1 MKFEFLLFK
10 KFGWGKGEL
19 TFAIIVRNFMYK
31 IIFGITEIKIS
42 LIIF

>member
-1 MKFEFLLFK
+1 TAKGRFK

-19 TFAIIVRNFMYK
+19 TFAIIVRNFMCK
-31 IIFGITEIKIS
+31 IIFAITEIQIS